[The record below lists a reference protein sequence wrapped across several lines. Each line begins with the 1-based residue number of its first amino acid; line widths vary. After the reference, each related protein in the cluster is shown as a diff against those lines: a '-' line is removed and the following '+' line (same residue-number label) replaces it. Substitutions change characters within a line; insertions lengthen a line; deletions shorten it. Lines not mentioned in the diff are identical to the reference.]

1 MLNFETNI
9 ERDVSF
15 ISIFCINH
23 RSIIQPF
30 YTISNFYRITTTTLN
45 TQNSTL
51 SDKFAVTIET
61 RRLTCFVGE
70 ERDKMELNSTENLRH
85 DWELFQ
91 GWAIIAHCCSS
102 RAITTTVIAWSMK
115 PKRSFN
121 KKKKAVPCDRRL
133 SKLRPPNSTNF
144 PGVFMSQRK
153 RLNIYLAQHS
163 NQKVKAQIFHQD
175 S

>member
-1 MLNFETNI
+1 LLNFETNI

-121 KKKKAVPCDRRL
+121 QKKKQFLATEDY
-133 SKLRPPNSTNF
+133 
-144 PGVFMSQRK
+144 
-153 RLNIYLAQHS
+153 LNYAHQTPQTSPEFSCHKESAL
-163 NQKVKAQIFHQD
+163 IFT
-175 S
+175 